1 MRRTLAALAL
11 IVAAAALAGCAGL
24 GAEEDVSL
32 VPEQDRTTAPAFRV
46 PALDGSGEVSLAD
59 HAGRVV
65 VLNFWAS
72 WCAPCRNEMPALVEF
87 ADATPGVDVVGLAV
101 TDRPADSRDFAREF
115 GVDYDLGIDRRGDTI
130 ARYGASGLPVTV
142 FVDEEGR
149 VAQTAFGE
157 LTREQLNAYADL
169 LGA

>member
-1 MRRTLAALAL
+1 MRRSLAALAT
-11 IVAAAALAGCAGL
+11 IAVAATLAGCAGL
-24 GAEEDVSL
+24 GDDDDVSL
-32 VPEQDRTTAPAFRV
+32 VPVEERSPAPAFRV

-59 HAGRVV
+59 HAGRPV

-72 WCAPCRNEMPALVEF
+72 WCGPCQAEMPALVEF
-87 ADATPGVDVVGLAV
+87 SRATPGVDVVGLAV
-101 TDRPADSRDFAREF
+101 TDVLADSRAFAREL
-115 GVDYDLGIDRRGDTI
+115 GVDFELGVDRRGDTI
-130 ARYGASGLPVTV
+130 ARFGGTGLPITV

-157 LTREQLNAYADL
+157 LTRRQLDAYADE